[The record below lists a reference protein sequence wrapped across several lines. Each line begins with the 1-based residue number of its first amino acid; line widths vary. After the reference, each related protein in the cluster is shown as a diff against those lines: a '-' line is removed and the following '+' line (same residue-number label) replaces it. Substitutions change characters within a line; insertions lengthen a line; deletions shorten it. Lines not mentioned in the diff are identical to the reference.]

1 MSDSTI
7 KFSIDLDPEVLQQQV
22 ASSIVKLGVE
32 EALREGVSSWAMTYW
47 IEQAARTKTMQ
58 IVGDILEPVL
68 SPLIEAALKEHMTKE
83 WLDETVQELVEHK
96 LSSH

>member
-7 KFSIDLDPEVLQQQV
+7 KFSIDLDPEDLKHQV
-22 ASSIVKLGVE
+22 AASIVKLGVE
-32 EALREGVSSWAMTYW
+32 EALREGISSWAMTHW
-47 IEQAARTKTMQ
+47 IESAVRTRIMQ
-58 IVGDILEPVL
+58 IVGDVMEPIL
-68 SPLIEAALKEHMTKE
+68 SPIVEKALKKHMTEE